1 MPFQSEKQRR
11 YLWANEPEIARDW
24 TDTYGSR
31 IHKDT
36 GGITR
41 IPFQQG
47 KDVWNQYQL
56 TPSGPFGG
64 PFGYLGYTNQA
75 FKDKNFA
82 WENLMKGGE
91 YVPGADLNKAYSL
104 KRYKPSYSEAETI
117 PNPDYSGLEIE
128 RNYTPTG
135 ELPLQVG
142 PYEGERYSIKDMRGI
157 GGLEQ
162 LTGYDDDETGTI
174 TFDPRNPQVKKAGI
188 LPFSLPPM
196 LMKWMKA
203 KVQGEGIGRLRAHI
217 QARNLAKKKAVM
229 QQQVADAERQRL
241 QAQVT
246 AQANQQAARRVAG
259 GEGRDYG
266 HTETRA
272 SSGWES
278 SPFAQG
284 GLAWQR

>member
-24 TDTYGSR
+24 TDTYGSGIAKALGGR
-31 IHKDT
+31 I
-36 GGITR
+36 GFANGR
-41 IPFQQG
+41 
-47 KDVWNQYQL
+47 DVWNQYQL
-56 TPSGPFGG
+56 TSHGPFGG
-64 PFGYLGYTNQA
+64 PLGYLGFKPQA
-75 FKDKNFA
+75 FEDQDFSMD
-82 WENLMKGGE
+82 NLIMGGE
-91 YVPGADLNKAYSL
+91 YVPGADLNKAYRLRMNEEL
-104 KRYKPSYSEAETI
+104 KSNQPISYSETETI
-117 PNPDYSGLEIE
+117 PNPDYYGLNIG
-128 RNYTPTG
+128 RNYIPT
-135 ELPLQVG
+135 E
-142 PYEGERYSIKDMRGI
+142 ERGI

-162 LTGYDDDETGTI
+162 LIDDDDETGTI
-174 TFDPRNPQVKKAGI
+174 AFDPNNPQVKKAGI

-241 QAQVT
+241 QARVT

-284 GLAWQR
+284 GLAWLR